1 MANHS
6 KKLNQKTLIVGLT
19 VALFFVILG
28 VFCFSYALETL
39 DVKAEEL
46 GLQEQPI
53 YEAPLADYTIAGIDN
68 QWVTLLVGI
77 ASTLLLFVAGLGVAK
92 LINKKKSRQP

>member
-1 MANHS
+1 MANN

-19 VALFFVILG
+19 VALIFVVLG

-53 YEAPLADYTIAGIDN
+53 YEAPFADYTISGLESE
-68 QWVTLLVGI
+68 WVTLLIGVI
-77 ASTLLLFVAGLGVAK
+77 STLLLFVAGFGVAK
-92 LINKKKSRQP
+92 ILSKKKKAQP